1 MAVDFF
7 EFIFAGVTALAIK
20 VVPEIVSHAVG
31 VIKRELNSIFPGIS
45 RTYSQARKT
54 VDITAEE
61 LSDIDIEITRRGE
74 SIRQSENATDRQKI
88 EELEITRQEIYKEYL
103 AAQGESAQQEVN
115 ESPQKFQESKLELG
129 YENKLLYHTGLI
141 TLGKKCPDCG
151 RAMRLQHKSI
161 DNPSY
166 NDFFWQ
172 CVGYYEGNKCKT
184 FPFKSNDLNLFH
196 KKDIDEINMRND
208 DLNTI
213 AKDEEKDIENK
224 LNTQL
229 GKVDNDILCPVH
241 LVPMKHKKK
250 YNSENLPYLDRH
262 YLRCP
267 NPNCSQTTKLKS
279 YAQVSAYLRRKEGK
293 GILGNT

>member
-1 MAVDFF
+1 MDFF

-31 VIKRELNSIFPGIS
+31 VIKRELNNIFPGIS
-45 RTYSQARKT
+45 RTYSQARKA

-61 LSDIDIEITRRGE
+61 LSDIDIEITKRE
-74 SIRQSENATDRQKI
+74 QSVRQSENSTDRQKI
-88 EELEITRQEIYKEYL
+88 HDLEVRRQEKYKEYL

-115 ESPQKFQESKLELG
+115 ESPEQFYESKLQLG
-129 YENKLLYHTGLI
+129 FENKLLYHTGLI
-141 TLGKKCPDCG
+141 TLEKKCPDCG
-151 RAMRLQHKSI
+151 RAMRLQHKSVE
-161 DNPSY
+161 NPNY

-172 CVGYYEGNKCKT
+172 CVGYYEGKMCRT
-184 FPFKSNDLNLFH
+184 FSFNSNDINLFH
-196 KKDIDEINMRND
+196 KKDIVEINISND
-208 DLNTI
+208 DLNI
-213 AKDEEKDIENK
+213 FAKDEEKNIEDK

-229 GKVDNDILCPVH
+229 GRVDNDILCPVH
-241 LVPMKHKKK
+241 LVAMKHKKK

-279 YAQVSAYLRRKEGK
+279 YAQIAAYLRRKEGK
-293 GILGNT
+293 GILD

>member
-1 MAVDFF
+1 MDFF

-31 VIKRELNSIFPGIS
+31 VIKRELNNIFPGIS
-45 RTYSQARKT
+45 RTYLQARKA

-61 LSDIDIEITRRGE
+61 LSDIDIEITKRE
-74 SIRQSENATDRQKI
+74 QSVRQSENTTDRQKI
-88 EELEITRQEIYKEYL
+88 EDLEVRRQEKYKEYL

-115 ESPQKFQESKLELG
+115 ENPEQFHESKLQLG
-129 YENKLLYHTGLI
+129 FENKLLYHTGLI
-141 TLGKKCPDCG
+141 TLEKKCPDCG
-151 RAMRLQHKSI
+151 RAMRLQHKSV
-161 DNPSY
+161 DNPNY

-172 CVGYYEGNKCKT
+172 CVGYYEGEKCKA
-184 FPFKSNDLNLFH
+184 FSFKSNDLNLFH
-196 KKDIDEINMRND
+196 KQDIDEINMSND

-213 AKDEEKDIENK
+213 AKDEEKNIEDK

-229 GKVDNDILCPVH
+229 GRVDNDILCPVH
-241 LVPMKHKKK
+241 LVAMEHKKK
-250 YNSENLPYLDRH
+250 YNSENLPLLDRH

-279 YAQVSAYLRRKEGK
+279 YAQVAAYLRRKEGK
-293 GILGNT
+293 GILD

>member
-1 MAVDFF
+1 
-7 EFIFAGVTALAIK
+7 
-20 VVPEIVSHAVG
+20 
-31 VIKRELNSIFPGIS
+31 
-45 RTYSQARKT
+45 
-54 VDITAEE
+54 
-61 LSDIDIEITRRGE
+61 
-74 SIRQSENATDRQKI
+74 
-88 EELEITRQEIYKEYL
+88 
-103 AAQGESAQQEVN
+103 
-115 ESPQKFQESKLELG
+115 
-129 YENKLLYHTGLI
+129 
-141 TLGKKCPDCG
+141 
-151 RAMRLQHKSI
+151 
-161 DNPSY
+161 
-166 NDFFWQ
+166 
-172 CVGYYEGNKCKT
+172 
-184 FPFKSNDLNLFH
+184 
-196 KKDIDEINMRND
+196 MRND